1 MHFII
6 NQNKFNIYSNILS
19 FNQYLF
25 VYPILTPLYSFPVTK
40 FIRIGIADKNDSPP
54 YFDKALYETEV
65 DENEELHHT
74 VLTITAKDDH
84 EGEY

>member
-1 MHFII
+1 MAGFCNEDTHCTLIARDD
-6 NQNKFNIYSNILS
+6 K
-19 FNQYLF
+19 
-25 VYPILTPLYSFPVTK
+25 VTK

-74 VLTITAKDDH
+74 VLTVTAKDDH